1 MKQKKDTLFIYGRHA
16 SLEVLKNKK
25 RKIHEVFILEELFD
39 LKKMIMKH
47 LKTLKKKA
55 P

>member
-1 MKQKKDTLFIYGRHA
+1 MRQKRDTLFIYGRNA

-39 LKKMIMKH
+39 Y
-47 LKTLKKKA
+47 KKKNNKA
-55 P
+55 FKSF

>member
-1 MKQKKDTLFIYGRHA
+1 MKQKRDTLFIYGRHA

-39 LKKMIMKH
+39 LKKK
-47 LKTLKKKA
+47 
-55 P
+55 